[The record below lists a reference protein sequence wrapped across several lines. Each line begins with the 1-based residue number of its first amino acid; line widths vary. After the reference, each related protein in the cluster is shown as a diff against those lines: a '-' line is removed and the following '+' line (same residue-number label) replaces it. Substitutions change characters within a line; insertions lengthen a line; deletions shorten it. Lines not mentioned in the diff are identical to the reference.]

1 MLLGIGGLALLLVG
15 AELLVR
21 SGSRLATRLGLS
33 PMVIGLT
40 VVSIGTSLP
49 ELAIGIDAARSS
61 SPGLATGN
69 IVGTNLV
76 NLLFVLGL
84 GALLRPVLFDRR
96 TLRVDLPVMVVVTLL
111 FFVLTR
117 DGNLGP
123 FDGAL
128 LLLVAVAY
136 TVLIFRTNRR
146 EDMAA
151 EAGVDE
157 EGAHQEGDGPRGG
170 AALQLLVL
178 VASVALV
185 VVGAE
190 LLVDGAVQ
198 GARAFGVDE
207 AVIGLTVVAI
217 GTSAPEL
224 VTMLVAIARGRT
236 GLAVGNIVG
245 SSVYNIALVLG
256 VTVLAAPAATV
267 AVPGDVV
274 DADLVL
280 LAVATLGAGLAMRTG
295 AKLTRVEGGALVLVY
310 VTYLAWLV
318 VTRT

>member
-1 MLLGIGGLALLLVG
+1 MAVVFLGLGGLALLLGG

-21 SGSRLATRLGLS
+21 SGSQLAARIGLS

-49 ELAIGIDAARSS
+49 ELAIGIDAAWSGS
-61 SPGLATGN
+61 AGLATGN

-96 TLRVDLPVMVVVTLL
+96 TLRFDLPVMVAATLL
-111 FFVLTR
+111 FHVLAR
-117 DGNLGP
+117 DGELGP
-123 FDGAL
+123 LDGAV
-128 LLLVAVAY
+128 LVAAAAGY
-136 TVLIFRTNRR
+136 TVLIFRTSRR
-146 EDMAA
+146 EDVAA
-151 EAGVDE
+151 EPGTDQA
-157 EGAHQEGDGPRGG
+157 RGG
-170 AALQLLVL
+170 PLVQLLVL
-178 VASVALV
+178 VAAIVLIV
-185 VVGAE
+185 IGAQ

-224 VTMLVAIARGRT
+224 VTMLVAVARGQT
-236 GLAVGNIVG
+236 GLAVGNLVG

-256 VTVLAAPAATV
+256 ITVLTAPGSAITV
-267 AVPGDVV
+267 PPAVL

-280 LAVATLGAGLAMRTG
+280 LTVVTVGAALAMRSG
-295 AKLTRVEGGALVLVY
+295 ARLTRAEGGVFVLA
-310 VTYLAWLV
+310 YLIYLGWLV

>member
-1 MLLGIGGLALLLVG
+1 MQAVLLGVGGLVLLLVG

-49 ELAIGIDAARSS
+49 ELAIGIDAARSG

-111 FFVLTR
+111 FFVLAR

-157 EGAHQEGDGPRGG
+157 EGDGPRGG
-170 AALQLLVL
+170 AAVQLLVL

-256 VTVLAAPAATV
+256 VTVLAAPGASV

-310 VTYLAWLV
+310 VAYLAWLV

>member
-1 MLLGIGGLALLLVG
+1 MTAILLGVGGLALLLAG

-21 SGSRLATRLGLS
+21 AGCRLAARLGMS
-33 PMVIGLT
+33 PMIIGLT
-40 VVSIGTSLP
+40 VVSVGTSLP
-49 ELAIGIDAARSS
+49 ELAIGIDAARSGS
-61 SPGLATGN
+61 AGLATGN

-96 TLRVDLPVMVVVTLL
+96 TLRVDAPVMVAVTLL
-111 FFVLTR
+111 FFLIAR
-117 DGNLGP
+117 DGTLRP
-123 FDGAL
+123 LDGAIL
-128 LLLVAVAY
+128 LAAAVGYTLV
-136 TVLIFRTNRR
+136 IFRTSRR
-146 EDMAA
+146 EDVAA
-151 EAGVDE
+151 EADA
-157 EGAHQEGDGPRGG
+157 GASRGG
-170 AALQLLVL
+170 VAVQLLIL
-178 VASVALV
+178 VASIVLV

-224 VTMLVAIARGRT
+224 VTMIVAIVRGET
-236 GLAVGNIVG
+236 GLAVGNLVG

-256 VTVLAAPAATV
+256 VTVLAAPGASI
-267 AVPGDVV
+267 AVPPDVV

-280 LAVATLGAGLAMRTG
+280 LAVATVGTAVAMRTG
-295 AKLTRVEGGALVLVY
+295 RRLTRTEGGVLVLVY
-310 VTYLAWLV
+310 LAYLTWLIV
-318 VTRT
+318 SRT

>member
-1 MLLGIGGLALLLVG
+1 MQPILLGLGGLALLLVG

-21 SGSRLATRLGLS
+21 AGSRLASRLGLS

-40 VVSIGTSLP
+40 VVSVGTSLP
-49 ELAIGIDAARSS
+49 ELAIGIDAARSGS
-61 SPGLATGN
+61 AGLATGN

-84 GALLRPVLFDRR
+84 GALLRPVLFSGR
-96 TLRVDLPVMVVVTLL
+96 TLRFDLPAMVVATLV
-111 FFVLTR
+111 FFLLAR
-117 DGNLGP
+117 DGSLGP
-123 FDGAL
+123 LDGAL
-128 LLLVAVAY
+128 LLTGAVAY
-136 TVLIFRTNRR
+136 TVLIFRTSRR
-146 EDMAA
+146 EDVTA
-151 EAGVDE
+151 EADTG
-157 EGAHQEGDGPRGG
+157 GSGGPVV
-170 AALQLLVL
+170 QLLVL
-178 VASVALV
+178 AASIVLV

-224 VTMLVAIARGRT
+224 VTMLVAIARGET
-236 GLAVGNIVG
+236 GLAVGNLVG

-256 VTVLAAPAATV
+256 ITVLAAPGASID
-267 AVPGDVV
+267 VPPDVV

-280 LAVATLGAGLAMRTG
+280 LAVATVGTAIAMRTG
-295 AKLTRVEGGALVLVY
+295 ARLTRFEGGVLVA
-310 VTYLAWLV
+310 TYLTYLVWLIL
-318 VTRT
+318 TRT